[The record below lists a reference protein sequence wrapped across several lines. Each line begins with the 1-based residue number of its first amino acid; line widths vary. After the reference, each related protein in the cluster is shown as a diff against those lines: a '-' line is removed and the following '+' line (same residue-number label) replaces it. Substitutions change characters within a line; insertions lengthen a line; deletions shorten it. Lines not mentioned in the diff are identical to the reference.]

1 MSSPDGEFLPTETVP
16 DRSRPKNGGIV
27 ALIAI
32 LAPSFGTRIEMWRI
46 RRAHRDESSIF
57 RGVGSGEG
65 RSGRGADFDRGFG
78 RGPDGR
84 FDGDGFADTDPV
96 VEASQRDETD
106 EPPGTTAFIMLVER
120 IQAILER
127 NGDERDPFFVAAQL
141 HTWIHGIVDLTC
153 RHPAFEWPT
162 IDELL
167 DDLIVRL
174 DLDSPNA

>member
-1 MSSPDGEFLPTETVP
+1 MEESSRSPRSSLQVSELASKCGGFVALTVTNPPFFVEWGVGRVGQDGEP
-16 DRSRPKNGGIV
+16 N
-27 ALIAI
+27 
-32 LAPSFGTRIEMWRI
+32 
-46 RRAHRDESSIF
+46 
-57 RGVGSGEG
+57 
-65 RSGRGADFDRGFG
+65 FDRGFD

-120 IQAILER
+120 IQAILDR
-127 NGDERDPFFVAAQL
+127 NGDERDPFFVAVQL

-167 DDLIVRL
+167 DDLIVWL
-174 DLDSPNA
+174 DLDSPSA